1 MLRQCNACIYSKSRK
16 WLLKYANLMATQV
29 ASRVQRHVRMQEVC
43 ANNVR
48 RASLDQ
54 EGQKIV

>member
-1 MLRQCNACIYSKSRK
+1 MSALF
-16 WLLKYANLMATQV
+16 WLKYATLMAAQV

-43 ANNVR
+43 AAGNVR